1 MNTLLR
7 DFSLSAVVAGFIA
20 TVISYA
26 GPLVIIFQAAKAG
39 GLPHDML
46 SSWVWTISIGSGVL
60 GIVLSLRYKVPIIIA
75 WSAPGS
81 ALLMTMLPG
90 ISMNQ
95 AVGAYL
101 VSSAIILLV
110 GLSGA
115 FDKIIRKLPA
125 AISAGMLAGILFR
138 FGTGLFV
145 SVKEQ
150 PWLVLAMFGTYLL
163 FKRVMPRYAVMAVLV
178 VGVAIAVG
186 SGELHSEALVIGLA
200 MPVWITPEFSWQVI
214 LGVAFP
220 LVMVSL
226 TGQFVPGMAVLRN
239 DGYQTPASPLISS
252 SALGSL
258 ILAPFGCHGLNLAA
272 ITAAI
277 CTGKE
282 SHEDPSKRYVAG
294 ISGGVF
300 YLLLGIFGATLVSV
314 FTAFPTALIA
324 ALAGLA
330 LLAAIGGALST
341 AMSVPKDREAAL
353 ITFLVTASGMSFLG
367 LSAAFWGLIFGIA
380 AHLLLT
386 LNRPPAPLPVSPPVP
401 LEEEQP
407 AR

>member
-39 GLPHDML
+39 GLPHDVL

-81 ALLMTMLPG
+81 ALLVTMLPD

-101 VSSAIILLV
+101 VSSVIILLV

-150 PWLVLAMFGTYLL
+150 PWLVLAMLGTYLL
-163 FKRVMPRYAVMAVLV
+163 FKRMMPRYAVMAVLV

-186 SGELHSEALVIGLA
+186 SGELRSEALVIGLA
-200 MPVWITPEFSWQVI
+200 TPIWIMPEFTWQVI

-258 ILAPFGCHGLNLAA
+258 LLAPFGCHGLNLAA

-300 YLLLGIFGATLVSV
+300 YLLLGVFGATLVSI
-314 FTAFPTALIA
+314 FTAFPAALIA

-341 AMSVPKDREAAL
+341 AMSVPEDREAAL

-386 LNRPPAPLPVSPPVP
+386 QMRTSEPVSVAPVS
-401 LEEEQP
+401 LEEEEP

>member
-1 MNTLLR
+1 MKALMK

-26 GPLVIIFQAAKAG
+26 GPLVIIFQAAKAAN
-39 GLPHDML
+39 LPHDVL

-60 GIVLSLRYKVPIIIA
+60 GILLSVRYRVPIIIA

-81 ALLMTMLPG
+81 ALLVTMLPD
-90 ISMNQ
+90 ITLNE
-95 AVGAYL
+95 AVGAYIATS
-101 VSSAIILLV
+101 VVVLLV

-115 FDKIIRKLPA
+115 FDRIINRLPA
-125 AISAGMLAGILFR
+125 AIAAGILFR

-145 SVKEQ
+145 SVREQ

-163 FKRVMPRYAVMAVLV
+163 FKRALPRYAVLAVLV
-178 VGVAIAVG
+178 VGVTITIA
-186 SGELHSEALVIGLA
+186 SGELRSDALVIGLA
-200 MPVWITPEFSWQVI
+200 TPVWIAPEFSWQVI
-214 LGVAFP
+214 LNIAFP
-220 LVMVSL
+220 LVMVAL

-239 DGYQTPASPLISS
+239 DGYETPASPLISS

-258 ILAPFGCHGLNLAA
+258 LLAPFGCHGLNLAA

-277 CTGKE
+277 CTGRE

-294 ISGGVF
+294 VSGGVL
-300 YLLLGIFGATLVSV
+300 YLLLGIFGATLVSI
-314 FTAFPTALIA
+314 FTAFPAALIA

-330 LLAAIGGALST
+330 LLAAIGGALSA
-341 AMSVPKDREAAL
+341 AMAVPADREAAL

-380 AHLLLT
+380 AHLLLS
-386 LNRPPAPLPVSPPVP
+386 LRKPAPAVAVGRK
-401 LEEEQP
+401 EQP

>member
-81 ALLMTMLPG
+81 ALLVTMLPD

-101 VSSAIILLV
+101 VSSVIILLV

-150 PWLVLAMFGTYLL
+150 PWLVLAMLGTYLL
-163 FKRVMPRYAVMAVLV
+163 FKRMMPRYAVMAVLV
-178 VGVAIAVG
+178 VGVAIAVA

-200 MPVWITPEFSWQVI
+200 TPVWITAEFSWQVI

-239 DGYQTPASPLISS
+239 DG
-252 SALGSL
+252 
-258 ILAPFGCHGLNLAA
+258 
-272 ITAAI
+272 
-277 CTGKE
+277 
-282 SHEDPSKRYVAG
+282 
-294 ISGGVF
+294 
-300 YLLLGIFGATLVSV
+300 
-314 FTAFPTALIA
+314 
-324 ALAGLA
+324 
-330 LLAAIGGALST
+330 
-341 AMSVPKDREAAL
+341 
-353 ITFLVTASGMSFLG
+353 
-367 LSAAFWGLIFGIA
+367 
-380 AHLLLT
+380 
-386 LNRPPAPLPVSPPVP
+386 
-401 LEEEQP
+401 
-407 AR
+407 